1 MYSTQSVQL
10 LRRLVLV
17 QTLQAFV
24 FNTVVLALTIN
35 FLAGMLG

>member
-1 MYSTQSVQL
+1 MVSARP

-17 QTLQAFV
+17 QAVLSFV

-35 FLAGMLG
+35 LLASLLS